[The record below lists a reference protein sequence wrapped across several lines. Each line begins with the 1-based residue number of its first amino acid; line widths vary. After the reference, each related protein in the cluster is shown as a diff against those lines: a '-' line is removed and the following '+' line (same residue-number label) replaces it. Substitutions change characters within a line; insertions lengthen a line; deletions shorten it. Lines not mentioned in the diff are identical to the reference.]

1 MSVGGFAPLI
11 ARTRTIHRPVGP
23 VAYDCVK
30 LIVIRSGSA
39 FLFSEF
45 GKKPVGPGD
54 VVLLGANVLC
64 GSEPEGH
71 VTVTTIYADTDFLL
85 DQLFW
90 QYADI
95 LRDRLDAQ
103 GFADTIYTEPAQVLR
118 LGEDRTGMLMP
129 WLDELVALSVDG
141 VYRER
146 FHRMQ
151 ALWHAV
157 IDQVAPFIRITPY
170 RTSPHQRARLRPTL
184 PRDRRF
190 TPLRVEARQ
199 ARDALHSDIARG
211 WGLSELAGMVHL
223 STKQLGGDTGVTH
236 AVLDDGSTVRAEL
249 VVAAIGGVPATAWL
263 RGSGLPI
270 SHGVVVGRSTMV
282 APGVVAAGDVVRAG
296 QPLLGG
302 EPARLEHYSN
312 AMEQGARAARALL
325 GTVPVG
331 DPPVPSFWTHLYD
344 WRLQSVGF
352 TGAAFDYR
360 TVDVDGSDRF
370 VGEFRQRGRLVGAV
384 TNARPH
390 ALVRYREELA
400 GQLCQ
405 STTAAR

>member
-1 MSVGGFAPLI
+1 MTCYDALI
-11 ARTRTIHRPVGP
+11 ARTRTIHRPIGP

-30 LIVIRSGSA
+30 IIVVRSGSA
-39 FLFSEF
+39 ILFSEF
-45 GKKPVGPGD
+45 GERPIRPGD

-90 QYADI
+90 QHADV

-118 LGEDRTGMLMP
+118 LGEDRAGMLMP

-157 IDQVAPFIRITPY
+157 IDQISPFIRITPY

-190 TPLRVEARQ
+190 TPLRAEARQ
-199 ARDALHSDIARG
+199 VRDALQSDIARG
-211 WGLSELAGMVHL
+211 WTLPELAGMVHL
-223 STKQLGGDTGVTH
+223 STKQLSRVFTDAYGKTPLTY
-236 AVLDDGSTVRAEL
+236 LTM
-249 VVAAIGGVPATAWL
+249 L
-263 RGSGLPI
+263 R
-270 SHGVVVGRSTMV
+270 VEEM
-282 APGVVAAGDVVRAG
+282 
-296 QPLLGG
+296 
-302 EPARLEHYSN
+302 ARLLRETDLTI
-312 AMEQGARAARALL
+312 EQTGRRVGWRSRNRA
-325 GTVPVG
+325 
-331 DPPVPSFWTHLYD
+331 S
-344 WRLQSVGF
+344 
-352 TGAAFDYR
+352 AAFR
-360 TVDVDGSDRF
+360 EC
-370 VGEFRQRGRLVGAV
+370 VGI
-384 TNARPH
+384 TPS
-390 ALVRYREELA
+390 RYRDMRSADSSMPTFETSLP
-400 GQLCQ
+400 
-405 STTAAR
+405 T

>member
-1 MSVGGFAPLI
+1 MTCYDALI
-11 ARTRTIHRPVGP
+11 ARTRTIHRPIGP

-30 LIVIRSGSA
+30 IIVVRSGSA
-39 FLFSEF
+39 ILFSEF
-45 GKKPVGPGD
+45 GERPIRPGD

-90 QYADI
+90 QHADV

-118 LGEDRTGMLMP
+118 LAEDRAGMLMP

-157 IDQVAPFIRITPY
+157 IDQISPFIRITPY

-190 TPLRVEARQ
+190 TPLRAEARQ
-199 ARDALHSDIARG
+199 VRDALQSDIARG
-211 WGLSELAGMVHL
+211 WTLPELAGMVHL
-223 STKQLGGDTGVTH
+223 STKQLSRVFTDAYGKTPLTY
-236 AVLDDGSTVRAEL
+236 LTM
-249 VVAAIGGVPATAWL
+249 L
-263 RGSGLPI
+263 R
-270 SHGVVVGRSTMV
+270 VEEM
-282 APGVVAAGDVVRAG
+282 
-296 QPLLGG
+296 
-302 EPARLEHYSN
+302 ARLLRETDLTI
-312 AMEQGARAARALL
+312 EQTGRRVGWRSRNRA
-325 GTVPVG
+325 
-331 DPPVPSFWTHLYD
+331 S
-344 WRLQSVGF
+344 
-352 TGAAFDYR
+352 AAFR
-360 TVDVDGSDRF
+360 EC
-370 VGEFRQRGRLVGAV
+370 VGI
-384 TNARPH
+384 TPS
-390 ALVRYREELA
+390 RYRDMRSADSSMPTFETSLP
-400 GQLCQ
+400 
-405 STTAAR
+405 T

>member
-1 MSVGGFAPLI
+1 MTCYDALL
-11 ARTRTIHRPVGP
+11 ARTRTIHRPIGP

-30 LIVIRSGSA
+30 LIVVRSGSA
-39 FLFSEF
+39 ILFSEF
-45 GKKPVGPGD
+45 GERPVRPGD

-90 QYADI
+90 QHADV

-118 LGEDRTGMLMP
+118 LGEDRAGMLMP

-157 IDQVAPFIRITPY
+157 IDQISPFIRITPY

-190 TPLRVEARQ
+190 TPLRAEARQ
-199 ARDALHSDIARG
+199 VRDALQSDIARG
-211 WGLSELAGMVHL
+211 WTLPELAGMVHL
-223 STKQLGGDTGVTH
+223 STKQLSRVFTDAYGKTPLTY
-236 AVLDDGSTVRAEL
+236 LTM
-249 VVAAIGGVPATAWL
+249 L
-263 RGSGLPI
+263 R
-270 SHGVVVGRSTMV
+270 VEEM
-282 APGVVAAGDVVRAG
+282 
-296 QPLLGG
+296 
-302 EPARLEHYSN
+302 ARLLRETDLTI
-312 AMEQGARAARALL
+312 EQTGRRVGWRSRNRA
-325 GTVPVG
+325 
-331 DPPVPSFWTHLYD
+331 S
-344 WRLQSVGF
+344 
-352 TGAAFDYR
+352 AAFR
-360 TVDVDGSDRF
+360 EC
-370 VGEFRQRGRLVGAV
+370 VGI
-384 TNARPH
+384 TPS
-390 ALVRYREELA
+390 RYRDMRSADSSMPTFETSLP
-400 GQLCQ
+400 
-405 STTAAR
+405 T